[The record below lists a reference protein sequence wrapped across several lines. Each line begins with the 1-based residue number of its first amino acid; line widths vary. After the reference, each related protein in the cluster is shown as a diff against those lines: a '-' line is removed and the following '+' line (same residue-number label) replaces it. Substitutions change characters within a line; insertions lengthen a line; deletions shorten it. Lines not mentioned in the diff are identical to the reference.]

1 MRSLFFRSA
10 VALSILVPASAHAQ
24 GAAQKFAFVNTQQIL
39 QSAPGATE
47 AQAQFQKEMEGLR
60 TQVQGLSDSLAA
72 MEQSF
77 TKEAPAMSPTA
88 REARLKTLT
97 EKKEGF
103 EARAAKLNEQAEQR
117 QFDLMQPIMDN
128 VRKVLD
134 DMRIESGYSFIFDVA
149 NSAFIVAADKN
160 LDITER
166 VVAKLR
172 TMPKAVAT
180 PPTGPTTRPA
190 GVQARPP
197 VRTPPTR

>member
-1 MRSLFFRSA
+1 MCSLFFRSA
-10 VALSILVPASAHAQ
+10 LALAILVPASTHAQ

-47 AQAQFQKEMEGLR
+47 AQAQFQKEMEGMR
-60 TQVQGLSDSLAA
+60 TQVQLLSDSLAQ
-72 MEQSF
+72 MEQAF

-134 DMRIESGYSFIFDVA
+134 DLRLEGGYSFIFDVA

-166 VVAKLR
+166 AVTKLR
-172 TMPKAVAT
+172 AMPKAAAT
-180 PPTGPTTRPA
+180 PAAGPTTRPA

>member
-10 VALSILVPASAHAQ
+10 FALAILVPASAHAQ

-72 MEQSF
+72 MEQAF

-149 NSAFIVAADKN
+149 NSSFIVAADKN

-172 TMPKAVAT
+172 TMPKAAAT
-180 PPTGPTTRPA
+180 PTGPTTRPA